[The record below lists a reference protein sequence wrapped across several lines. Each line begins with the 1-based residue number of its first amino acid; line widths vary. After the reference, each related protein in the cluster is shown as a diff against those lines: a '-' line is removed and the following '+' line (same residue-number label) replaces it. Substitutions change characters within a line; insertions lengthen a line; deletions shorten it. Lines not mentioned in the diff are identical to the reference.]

1 MDMNNMEACRT
12 YLRYHHMAIKCAFT
26 ASSLGSVDV

>member
-1 MDMNNMEACRT
+1 MYNVKACRT

-26 ASSLGSVDV
+26 AGSLGSVDV